1 MKRHKS
7 MTASSNA
14 NITFWSSSGHTRI
27 NFLSYT
33 PPQDITNKNGL
44 DAGVIQK
51 GAILGALSLYL
62 HFITLFIMLLSSQG
76 SSRE

>member
-1 MKRHKS
+1 MKKHEN
-7 MTASSNA
+7 MMVSSNA
-14 NITFWSSSGHTRI
+14 NITFWSSSRHTRI

-62 HFITLFIMLLSSQG
+62 NFIDLFIMLLSSLG